1 MRSLTRLGAAAAATA
16 VALVSVL
23 TGAGVAGAQ
32 PGGLPVFDSPSSVL
46 VSGRGENV
54 EVTYQNESGRDLLCT
69 GYVGKRGL
77 IGDMYDYE
85 RSADLADG
93 TPSEPDAAVIEAL
106 GNGQLGVFGA
116 LIEDGESVDLAS
128 GGGDSYIEYLLTDGS
143 FAPVALVKC
152 LGDDSTTYIEI
163 EVSAGVGVPAG
174 LGSLDSALTGL
185 GSSGS
190 VAETTGSLGS

>member
-1 MRSLTRLGAAAAATA
+1 MHSLTRIAAAAITIASA
-16 VALVSVL
+16 SVL
-23 TGAGVAGAQ
+23 TGVGAAGAQ
-32 PGGLPVFDSPSSVL
+32 PGGQPVFDSPSSVV

-54 EVTYQNESGRDLLCT
+54 EVIYKNESGRDLLCT
-69 GYVGKRGL
+69 GYVGTRGL
-77 IGDMYDYE
+77 IGGVYDHA
-85 RSADLADG
+85 RSAEFNDG
-93 TPSEPDAAVIEAL
+93 TPSELNAALAEA
-106 GNGQLGVFGA
+106 GENGQLGVFGA
-116 LIEDGESVDLAS
+116 SIDDGESVDLAS
-128 GGGDSYIEYLLTDGS
+128 GDGVTYIEYFLTDSS

-152 LGDDSTTYIEI
+152 LGDDSTMYIEI